1 MAFFKRPLQ
10 NWLNDREMRR
20 EKFKIDPILDF
31 EELLDDADIWEGLP
45 APQPAGRPEQ
55 RHPPKQPVPKRA
67 GWEAILNKVMKGVT
81 NSIYLPVPSAVT
93 PEVYQATIEMHLEEL
108 DPFTDLKVEIAEGP
122 VARGQRLYSLH
133 VFRGAN

>member
-1 MAFFKRPLQ
+1 MVYKFKEWNKKRKHE
-10 NWLNDREMRR
+10 REMQG
-20 EKFKIDPILDF
+20 FTPDPELDDD
-31 EELLDDADIWEGLP
+31 LLDGIQEGLP

-55 RHPPKQPVPKRA
+55 RHPPRQPVPKRA
-67 GWEAILNKVMKGVT
+67 GWEAILNKVMKGVS

-108 DPFTDLKVEIAEGP
+108 DPFNDLTVEIAEGP
-122 VARGQRLYSLH
+122 VARGTRLYSLR